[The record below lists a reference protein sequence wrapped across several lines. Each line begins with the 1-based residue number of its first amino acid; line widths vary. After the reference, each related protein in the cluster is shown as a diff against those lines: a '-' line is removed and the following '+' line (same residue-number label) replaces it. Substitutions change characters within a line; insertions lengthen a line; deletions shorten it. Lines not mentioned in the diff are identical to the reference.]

1 MDRRGSIL
9 LASEQPSPRTDPRDL
24 NPPTLRR
31 AEWHPG
37 LKVKACV
44 CWRLGTSSLHLCSH
58 QTVPHSWAE
67 VRVGPGVMGPGTR
80 GGHYCHLLMME

>member
-24 NPPTLRR
+24 NPPTLRW

-37 LKVKACV
+37 RGEGLCV
-44 CWRLGTSSLHLCSH
+44 LEVGNQQPASVLTPHCPPQLG
-58 QTVPHSWAE
+58 
-67 VRVGPGVMGPGTR
+67 
-80 GGHYCHLLMME
+80 